1 MQEEAKRE
9 RILTTLAALMA
20 LMAVSN
26 FMKAVGQA
34 MASESTAGFVFFGT
48 RLHVGF
54 VFFGTRLHGTANMIV
69 APLFGLLLAAYSYG
83 VWTMRSWVVPVAVAY
98 AAYVI
103 LNLVLFLFTPAAAEI
118 PLGFMLVYAA
128 VAIGVSSGG
137 AYYLHSRRDQLH

>member
-34 MASESTAGFVFFGT
+34 MASDSTA
-48 RLHVGF
+48 GF

-137 AYYLHSRRDQLH
+137 AYYLHSRHDQLH